1 MKIVHKSGKKH
12 LDADALSRYPVCG
25 GDEDIDEENDNYVP
39 LCTLGLNTEPI
50 DLSKVSEAQRSDVQI
65 QNIIDQMQSKDHQT
79 AREKKQLGC
88 FTLLNHVL
96 CKRRITPGGAQL

>member
-1 MKIVHKSGKKH
+1 M
-12 LDADALSRYPVCG
+12 CG
-25 GDEDIDEENDNYVP
+25 PCVREHENCSQKREKTHEENDDYVP

-50 DLSKVSEAQRSDVQI
+50 ELGKVSGAQRSDVQI
-65 QNIIDQMQSKDHQT
+65 RKIIDRMQSQDHQT

-96 CKRRITPGGAQL
+96 YKRRITPGGAQL